1 MLCRWWMGADAT
13 DCEKLESLFRDGILH
28 RGVEVLECVIIFHL
42 GLFDAG
48 CVATGAHFAEFLKTA
63 RQLAI
68 GSI

>member
-1 MLCRWWMGADAT
+1 MTDGCRCYQLQEIIDPLCD
-13 DCEKLESLFRDGILH
+13 SILH
-28 RGVEVLECVIIFHL
+28 RGVKVLECVIIFHL

-63 RQLAI
+63 RQFAI